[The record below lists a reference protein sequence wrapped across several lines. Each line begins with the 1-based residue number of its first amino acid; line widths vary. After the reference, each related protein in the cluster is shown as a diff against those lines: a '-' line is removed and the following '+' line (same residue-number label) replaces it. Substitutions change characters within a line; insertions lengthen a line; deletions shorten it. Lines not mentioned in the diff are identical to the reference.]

1 MIIFTIVEM
10 MINIIVIVIA
20 VIAILSAVLIP
31 TFGSVVA
38 NAEKAAAQADARA
51 IYTEYVAYAAENGYE
66 VKTGKLAVKVDDAE
80 YVIVENG
87 QAIEVEVEGKKL
99 VILTADQAKAQLGGD
114 ANDTITKL
122 DVDSDAAADDA
133 DDKFEIYVLTVVAN

>member
-1 MIIFTIVEM
+1 M
-10 MINIIVIVIA
+10 MINII

-51 IYTEYVAYAAENGYE
+51 IYTEYVAYAAENGLE
-66 VKTGKLAVKVDDAE
+66 VKTGKLAVKIDASKDE

-87 QAIEVEVEGKKL
+87 QAIEVTIDNKKL
-99 VILTADQAKAQLGGD
+99 VILTADQAKVQLD
-114 ANDTITKL
+114 N
-122 DVDSDAAADDA
+122 AASLVKIGSETTNTTEDD
-133 DDKFEIYVLTVVAN
+133 FEIYYKPAA

>member
-1 MIIFTIVEM
+1 M
-10 MINIIVIVIA
+10 VIVIA

-99 VILTADQAKAQLGGD
+99 VILTADQAIAAIKGSAKVEGDSLPQLD
-114 ANDTITKL
+114 IDTT
-122 DVDSDAAADDA
+122 VNTEE
-133 DDKFEIYVLTVVAN
+133 KFEIYIFTPAA